1 MFLSSFYNTG
11 MVELNSLCFH
21 SMINAADEIMSQK
34 DHGTSS
40 KPVQSD
46 LRYGVDRKLGELL
59 NYIVLGCKML
69 FLNLHFP
76 YLQPTKYAA
85 SIDTLQRWAVVS
97 KALRLRRTF
106 EVLRDLLHFMTQ
118 FRECHFSRHQ
128 LNVLLMISLLRAK
141 FMGKSYYISCSSDT
155 LYRTFCISDT
165 QIFTHILLF
174 HKTLHEDGHHFEIK
188 KSSGIM
194 CEF

>member
-59 NYIVLGCKML
+59 HFIVLGRM
-69 FLNLHFP
+69 
-76 YLQPTKYAA
+76 
-85 SIDTLQRWAVVS
+85 
-97 KALRLRRTF
+97 
-106 EVLRDLLHFMTQ
+106 
-118 FRECHFSRHQ
+118 
-128 LNVLLMISLLRAK
+128 
-141 FMGKSYYISCSSDT
+141 
-155 LYRTFCISDT
+155 
-165 QIFTHILLF
+165 
-174 HKTLHEDGHHFEIK
+174 
-188 KSSGIM
+188 
-194 CEF
+194 